1 MANNKEF
8 KFRHIING
16 VWGLSMVDDL
26 KIFFTYLNTLSIH
39 HAYSFIIIIILSS
52 SILTLCH
59 QYFELNEFS
68 IIFIYCLLAT
78 INFVSVIMGVY
89 ATMLLIPDIIT
100 WTSRICIILLL
111 VCLILTQLI
120 NLSTAYYQT
129 PTIYYLLILHDWF
142 NWLICTEDIYFLG
155 LYTHLF
161 FLQLALPLHLSVT
174 VLTLTVIFFVITTA
188 LFLAFNQTAIEAY
201 QKKDFKVL
209 VMITIEAMV
218 KTFTCITL
226 FGCIFFNVALIP
238 VIGYEFS
245 VILSFMLTGLFTFL
259 YYNTEASYLFV
270 LDKINLQKGNAPK
283 DSDGFNH
290 PSQERHQS
298 GTQSHESQR
307 SSSLFSDPSS
317 QTSMGKDFLSEGT
330 APEAPPVVN
339 VG

>member
-1 MANNKEF
+1 Q
-8 KFRHIING
+8 I
-16 VWGLSMVDDL
+16 
-26 KIFFTYLNTLSIH
+26 
-39 HAYSFIIIIILSS
+39 
-52 SILTLCH
+52 
-59 QYFELNEFS
+59 
-68 IIFIYCLLAT
+68 
-78 INFVSVIMGVY
+78 
-89 ATMLLIPDIIT
+89 
-100 WTSRICIILLL
+100 
-111 VCLILTQLI
+111 
-120 NLSTAYYQT
+120 
-129 PTIYYLLILHDWF
+129 PTIYYLFDTLMIGLTG
-142 NWLICTEDIYFLG
+142 LSVLEDIYFLG

-201 QKKDFKVL
+201 QRKDFKVL

-283 DSDGFNH
+283 SSVGFNH
-290 PSQERHQS
+290 PNQERHQS

-330 APEAPPVVN
+330 APEDPLVVN
-339 VG
+339 AG